1 LGMIKSFLHISQG
14 GFEGARQM
22 KLAEG
27 VSEAL
32 VTTATGLVVGIP
44 ALVFY
49 SIFRGRV
56 QKYVSELEAASTHLL
71 AMLQSQLQIQSPP
84 SSPVQERRPAD
95 DYAMPVQSPL
105 VENRPDLHGI

>member
-1 LGMIKSFLHISQG
+1 
-14 GFEGARQM
+14 M

-56 QKYVSELEAASTHLL
+56 QKYVSELEAASTHMM
-71 AMLQSQLQIQSPP
+71 AMLQAQLHLGSPHLP
-84 SSPVQERRPAD
+84 QPPVPRHHEEYSGPVHSPLAD
-95 DYAMPVQSPL
+95 D
-105 VENRPDLHGI
+105 RPDLHGI